1 LKRLHGKARGQITAD
16 IHFLAARLS
25 LVLANVAQLGAVD
38 LARRNRRRHAD
49 QALLKAVSGC
59 ATVYSPKM
67 PPTEKVRDKID
78 PHFRQAGATL

>member
-1 LKRLHGKARGQITAD
+1 LIRHGAIAD
-16 IHFLAARLS
+16 VMLM
-25 LVLANVAQLGAVD
+25 
-38 LARRNRRRHAD
+38 
-49 QALLKAVSGC
+49 QALLKAVPDC